1 MKVAILAGGVG
12 TRLEE
17 ETIIRP
23 KPMVEIGGMPILW
36 HIMKHFSHYHHQE
49 FVIALGYKGVYIKK
63 YFTDYCT
70 LQSNLTVN
78 IQNGDVH
85 RHNNDYHPKWTVDLI
100 DTGLATMT
108 GGRIKRLE
116 PYLDNQTF
124 MLTWGDGVSNVNLDE
139 LLKFHKS
146 HGKLA
151 TLTAVRPTARF
162 GHLDLD
168 DNRIGEFS
176 EKPQTSEGWINGAFF
191 VLEPGVFDYI
201 QDDQT
206 VWEKEPME
214 QLANDGQLMAYKHTS
229 FWQCMDTLR
238 DKGLL
243 NALWDSGNAP
253 WKIWE

>member
-1 MKVAILAGGVG
+1 VKVAILAGGVG

-36 HIMKHFSHYHHQE
+36 HIMKHFSHYHYQE

-70 LQSNLTVN
+70 LHSNLTVN
-78 IQNGDVH
+78 IQNGDVQ
-85 RHNNDYHPKWTVDLI
+85 RHSSDFHPKWKVDLI

-108 GGRIKRLE
+108 GGRIKRLN
-116 PYLDNQTF
+116 PYLENKTF
-124 MLTWGDGVSNVNLDE
+124 MLTWGDGVSNVNLDA
-139 LLKFHKS
+139 LLEFHKS
-146 HGKLA
+146 HNKLA
-151 TLTAVRPTARF
+151 TITAVRPTARF

-168 DNRIGEFS
+168 GNRIVEFS

-201 QDDQT
+201 HGDQT
-206 VWEKEPME
+206 VWEREPME
-214 QLANDGQLMAYKHTS
+214 NLAKDGQLMAYKHTG

-238 DKGLL
+238 DKNLL
-243 NALWDSGNAP
+243 NGLWDSGNAP
-253 WKIWE
+253 WKTWE